1 MVIKRCFDLL
11 FSITGLIVLSPLLI
25 VVSVI
30 IFFEDGNPVLFKQ
43 ERPGKDEKL
52 FYLLKFR
59 TMKNLNDVK
68 EEAQEDKFRIT
79 RLGNFLRK
87 TSIDE
92 LPTLIN
98 VIKGDMSIVGPRPLL
113 KEYLPLYSKEQK
125 LRHIV
130 KPGITGW
137 AQINGRNLLDW
148 NEKFKLDV
156 WYVRNRSL
164 ILDVKIIF
172 ISIFKVLKKEGIS
185 QRGEATMKK
194 FGGNN

>member
-164 ILDVKIIF
+164 ILDVKIFF